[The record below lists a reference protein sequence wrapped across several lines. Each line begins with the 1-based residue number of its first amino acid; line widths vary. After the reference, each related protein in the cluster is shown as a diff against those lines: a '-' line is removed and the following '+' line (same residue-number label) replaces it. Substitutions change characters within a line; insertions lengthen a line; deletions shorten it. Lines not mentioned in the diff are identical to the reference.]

1 MATITVKEVREF
13 KDLDLNFLIHPI
25 KKDINVLTGDRA
37 VINSVKNLILTNL
50 YEKPFLPE
58 FGSNVR
64 KLLFENLDPVTATML
79 QREIEEVLRTFEPR
93 VRVSVVTVVPNYD
106 ANAFSVTIQ
115 FFILN
120 STRPINVNFLL
131 GRIR

>member
-1 MATITVKEVREF
+1 MATITVNQVREF
-13 KDLDLNFLIHPI
+13 KDLDLNFTVHPI
-25 KKDINVLTGDRA
+25 KKDINILSGDRA

-58 FGSNVR
+58 FGSNIR
-64 KLLFENLDPVTATML
+64 KLLFENLDPVIATML
-79 QREIEEVLRTFEPR
+79 QREIEEVLRIFEPR
-93 VRVSVVTVVPNYD
+93 VKVSNVTVTPNYD
-106 ANAFSVTIQ
+106 ANAFAVTIQ

-131 GRIR
+131 ERIR

>member
-1 MATITVKEVREF
+1 MATITTTEVREF
-13 KDLDLNFLIHPI
+13 KDLDLNFTLHPI
-25 KKDINVLTGDRA
+25 KKDINALTGDRA
-37 VINSVKNLILTNL
+37 VIGSVKNLILTNL

-79 QREIEEVLRTFEPR
+79 QREIQEVLTVFEPR
-93 VRVSVVTVVPNYD
+93 IRLSSVIVTPKYD
-106 ANAFSVTIQ
+106 ENAFSVTIQ
-115 FFILN
+115 FFVLN

-131 GRIR
+131 ERIR

>member
-1 MATITVKEVREF
+1 MSTITINQVREF
-13 KDLDLNFLIHPI
+13 KDLDLNFTVHPI
-25 KKDINVLTGDRA
+25 KKDINILSGDRA

-58 FGSNVR
+58 FGSNIR
-64 KLLFENLDPVTATML
+64 KLLFENLDPVIATML
-79 QREIEEVLRTFEPR
+79 QREIEEVLRIFEPR
-93 VRVSVVTVVPNYD
+93 VKVSNVTVTPNYD
-106 ANAFSVTIQ
+106 ANAFAVTIQ

-131 GRIR
+131 ERIR

>member
-1 MATITVKEVREF
+1 MPVITTTVVREF
-13 KDLDLNFLIHPI
+13 KDLDLNFTVHPI
-25 KKDINVLTGDRA
+25 KKDINILTSERA
-37 VINSVKNLILTNL
+37 VINSVKNLILTNT

-64 KLLFENLDPVTATML
+64 KLLFENLDPITATML

-93 VRVSVVTVVPNYD
+93 VRVSFVTVTPDYD
-106 ANAFSVTIQ
+106 RNAFEVTIQ

-120 STRPINVNFLL
+120 STRPINLNFILQ
-131 GRIR
+131 RTR